1 MSAEETTVGKYVV
14 RLSDEERSHLLGLI
28 HKGKHPAR
36 KLMRARVLLRADV
49 SESGEAWT
57 DSQIATSLDIS
68 TNTVA
73 RIRRQ
78 LVEEGFEAV
87 LTAKR
92 SPNSSN
98 TKIFDGESE
107 AKLIALACS
116 APPKGRAKWTLRLL
130 EEKAVELEI
139 VDCVSDNTIGRC
151 LKKTFSNLICRNNG
165 LFRQIAMPLL

>member
-1 MSAEETTVGKYVV
+1 
-14 RLSDEERSHLLGLI
+14 
-28 HKGKHPAR
+28 
-36 KLMRARVLLRADV
+36 
-49 SESGEAWT
+49 
-57 DSQIATSLDIS
+57 LDIS

-151 LKKTFSNLICRNNG
+151 LKNLPSGLTRGNILKPHLQEQWVIPPDSNAAFVAGMEDILEVYQSLPSG
-165 LFRQIAMPLL
+165 LTRGASRSNTSCSLL